1 MTTRSLH
8 LLIGLAGVL
17 AFLGTGAYMATHF
30 PAAYESHEAI
40 RYMYRANHVYLL
52 LGSLINLAVG
62 IYRPG
67 TRSGWRGIVALA
79 GSALILAAPLALLYA
94 FFFEAPRGTPE
105 RGVTLLG
112 VALLLIG
119 VLAQWPNRAPTGG
132 AKNRLA
138 SGTENE
144 IASHK

>member
-1 MTTRSLH
+1 VTVRSLH
-8 LLIGLAGVL
+8 LLIGVGGVL

-30 PAAYESHEAI
+30 PAAYEGHEAV

-67 TRSGWRGIVALA
+67 TQTGWRGKVTLA
-79 GSALILAAPLALLYA
+79 GSALLLAAPFVLLAA

-105 RGVTLLG
+105 RALTFFGVLM
-112 VALLLIG
+112 LLLG
-119 VLAQWPNRAPTGG
+119 VLAQWPNRA
-132 AKNRLA
+132 K
-138 SGTENE
+138 GTTERE
-144 IASHK
+144 V

>member
-1 MTTRSLH
+1 VSIRSLH
-8 LLIGLAGVL
+8 LWVGVGGVL

-30 PAAYESHEAI
+30 PAAYEGHEAI

-67 TRSGWRGIVALA
+67 TRPGWRGIVALA
-79 GSALILAAPLALLYA
+79 GSALMLAAPLVLLAA

-105 RGVTLLG
+105 RALTLLG
-112 VALLLIG
+112 VFLLLAG
-119 VLAQWPNRAPTGG
+119 VLAQWPNRT
-132 AKNRLA
+132 KTTTHR
-138 SGTENE
+138 EV
-144 IASHK
+144 

>member
-1 MTTRSLH
+1 MSVKSLH
-8 LLIGLAGVL
+8 LWVGVGGVL

-30 PAAYESHEAI
+30 PAAYEGHEAI

-67 TRSGWRGIVALA
+67 SRPGWRGIVALA
-79 GSALILAAPLALLYA
+79 GSALMLAAPFVLLAA

-105 RGVTLLG
+105 RAMT
-112 VALLLIG
+112 LIG
-119 VLAQWPNRAPTGG
+119 VFLLLVGVLLQWPNRTRG
-132 AKNRLA
+132 
-138 SGTENE
+138 
-144 IASHK
+144 